1 MTHVVVITDT
11 HFGIKNNS
19 QRWLSKQRDGIDEL
33 LYYIQRYKIENP
45 GNEVVLIHC
54 GDVFDSRSSINPMVL
69 KEVRD
74 MLYGLAG
81 EVYRFFIIG
90 GNHDYYSPQEEY
102 LEVNTLDLLIEHGNI
117 VLVTDGYTTNVV
129 DGVKMGF
136 IPWYSVEGKQQTIAS
151 ILNKEKM
158 DIVFTHTDLFGKQD
172 FGIPVISGHIHTPQ
186 RFGRNFNIC
195 SAFATSFADTNSER
209 GFYTFDCVEGCF
221 TPLFFHPL
229 KGIIRFHTFVSTSE
243 DFFKPFDVKPYD
255 YVRIYL
261 LPEHRQDK
269 KYMKVVEKCQNNC
282 ENVDVIIYNNTD
294 VADGSF
300 SDVID
305 IDAIIIGML
314 PEHLKEKFNNIKC
327 MTSKN

>member
-1 MTHVVVITDT
+1 MTHVAVITDT

-19 QRWLSKQRDGIDEL
+19 QRWLAKQRDGINEIL
-33 LYYIQRYKIENP
+33 CYIQRYKLENP
-45 GNEVVLIHC
+45 ENEVVLIHC

-74 MLYGLAG
+74 MLYGLAD
-81 EVYRFFIIG
+81 EVGRFYILG

-102 LEVNTLDLLIEHGNI
+102 LDVNTLDLLLYHSNI
-117 VLVTDGYTTNVV
+117 TLVTDGYMTGVV

-136 IPWYSVEGKQQTIAS
+136 IPWYSVDGKQQTVSS
-151 ILNKEKM
+151 ILNKERM
-158 DIVFTHTDLFGKQD
+158 DIVFTHTDLFGKPD
-172 FGIPVISGHIHTPQ
+172 FGVPVVSGHIHTPQ

-195 SAFATSFADTNSER
+195 STFATTFADANSER
-209 GFYTFDCVEGCF
+209 GFYTFDCEDGGF
-221 TPLFFHPL
+221 TPLIFHPL
-229 KGIIRFHTFVSTSE
+229 RSIIRFHTFVSTSVE
-243 DFFKPFDVKPYD
+243 FFQPFDVKPYD

-269 KYMKVVEKCQNNC
+269 DYMKVVEKCQNSC
-282 ENVDVIIYNNTD
+282 ENVDVIIYNNTE
-294 VADGSF
+294 VADSSF